1 MQMTKELLKNEIDG
15 ALVDNYVITHFLK
28 LIKDEPIRV
37 EKYIEHPITYG
48 AVLARN
54 SSRLERCMRNY
65 IVDYPQ
71 EIFEKIS
78 ENLIP
83 LKENHMHIN

>member
-1 MQMTKELLKNEIDG
+1 MTKDLLKNNIDG
-15 ALVDNYVITHFLK
+15 ALVDNYVITHFVRF
-28 LIKDEPIRV
+28 IKDEPIRV

-48 AVLARN
+48 AVLGRN
-54 SSRLERCMRNY
+54 SSQLERCMRQY

-71 EIFEKIS
+71 EVFERIA

-83 LKENHMHIN
+83 LKVTPQKLICC